1 MRGAQSPE
9 AGWCGEAVAEHRP
22 DGHRAERVWGAPEA
36 GAQDDGVC
44 RWTVEAAGN
53 ARSAL
58 WGAPEALSMVS
69 RGLQPRSGCYPR

>member
-1 MRGAQSPE
+1 MRGAPSPE

-22 DGHRAERVWGAPEA
+22 DAIARSACGVRRRTERRMMGCAEGRWRRERAERV
-36 GAQDDGVC
+36 
-44 RWTVEAAGN
+44 
-53 ARSAL
+53 